1 MHHLFGKIALQNET
15 NAYLLQVD
23 ILGKLM
29 VNERS
34 LVRNVLDGVTSF
46 TQLIKVD
53 ISSNKFGT
61 NGLDVL
67 VKSLAGSPIEELNI
81 SCCRLDGISPLTG
94 TRLCQRLKELYIS
107 GNSLRLDDAN
117 TVSMLLDNGYP
128 NLRQLYLKECGI
140 TDEFVEAMSPALS
153 KNKSLRCL
161 NLTNYSRGEIPN
173 VIGPRGVTAI
183 SKAICDCSSFKSIL
197 ASNHTVKK
205 IMMEGMDSFWWI
217 IKHNG
222 VCWDV
227 HPKRAAWFKYMEY
240 YVKTEGSVDMSPFM
254 DVSINLLPIVLSKLG
269 WDKYDSECIAL
280 NPCYKLWSCK
290 MFRERI
296 SMASQVKHLQAAND
310 QLLDEN
316 NALKEQIAKLFA
328 ANGKPKSTKNAN
340 LTYVS
345 ASIGARVKERNAN
358 RKRGRNVSY

>member
-1 MHHLFGKIALQNET
+1 
-15 NAYLLQVD
+15 
-23 ILGKLM
+23 M

-53 ISSNKFGT
+53 VSSNKFGT

-81 SCCRLDGISPLTG
+81 SCCRLDGIFPLTG
-94 TRLCQRLKELYIS
+94 TRLCQRLKQLDIS
-107 GNSLRLDDAN
+107 GNTLRLDDAN

-128 NLRQLYLKECGI
+128 NLRLLELRNCGI

-161 NLTNYSRGEIPN
+161 KMHNYDPNFHAAHVQGKISN
-173 VIGPRGVTAI
+173 VIGPRGAAAL
-183 SKAICDCSSFKSIL
+183 SKAICDLSTFKNIL
-197 ASNHTVKK
+197 ASNHTVWKVT
-205 IMMEGMDSFWWI
+205 IDDANLFPVTRHNWACSNNFNPGRI
-217 IKHNG
+217 I
-222 VCWDV
+222 
-227 HPKRAAWFKYMEY
+227 HPKRIAWMKYIEH
-240 YVKTEGSVDMSPFM
+240 YVKTDGSVDMSPFM
-254 DVSINLLPIVLSKLG
+254 DVSINLLPIVLSDVSYLG
-269 WDKYDSECIAL
+269 GLSASF
-280 NPCYKLWSCK
+280 KLWSCK

-316 NALKEQIAKLFA
+316 NALKEQIAKLLA
-328 ANGKPKSTKNAN
+328 ANGKPKSTKNTN
-340 LTYVS
+340 LTFVS
-345 ASIGARVKERNAN
+345 TSIGERVKERNAN